1 VRWPPSIPVQLIVTA
16 VLLALIGASVGF
28 LLGQR

>member
-1 VRWPPSIPVQLIVTA
+1 VRWPPSATVQVIVTA
-16 VLLALIGASVGF
+16 VLLALIGASIGF